1 MSKRPTTKRPP
12 APSLSFAQWR
22 AQAAERLE
30 KSYQVN
36 AGIIPHRVWRNLYI
50 SNLSPEDAAQQ
61 ADVSA
66 YNVRLAFERV
76 RGRGSKP
83 RDGS

>member
-50 SNLSPEDAAQQ
+50 RNLRPDDAAQQ
-61 ADVSA
+61 VDLSAD
-66 YNVRLAFERV
+66 NVRSAFEWV
-76 RGRGSKP
+76 KGRGSKP
-83 RDGS
+83 RNS